1 MERMK
6 IYRMRDVCETTGLKP
21 STIYKLV
28 RTKAF
33 PAPVKLT
40 NRSSGWTNSS
50 VDTWVASRLADP
62 STRVDLISTDAA
74 NALTTPSVEG
84 V

>member
-1 MERMK
+1 MSVMK

-28 RTKAF
+28 RTKDF

-40 NRSSGWTNSS
+40 SRSSGWTSGS
-50 VDTWVASRLADP
+50 VDEWVASRLAYQ
-62 STRVDLISTDAA
+62 LA
-74 NALTTPSVEG
+74 TPTVKG
-84 V
+84 G

>member
-1 MERMK
+1 MSVMK

-28 RTKAF
+28 RTKDF

-40 NRSSGWTNSS
+40 SRSSGWTSGS
-50 VDTWVASRLADP
+50 VDEWVASRLAYQ
-62 STRVDLISTDAA
+62 LA
-74 NALTTPSVEG
+74 TPNVKG

>member
-1 MERMK
+1 MERTI

-74 NALTTPSVEG
+74 NALATPNVKG

>member
-1 MERMK
+1 MERTI

-28 RTKAF
+28 RTKDF

-40 NRSSGWTNSS
+40 SRSSGWTNGS
-50 VDTWVASRLADP
+50 VERWVASRLADP

-74 NALTTPSVEG
+74 NALATPSVEG

>member
-1 MERMK
+1 MSVMK

-62 STRVDLISTDAA
+62 CTRVGLNSTDAT
-74 NALTTPSVEG
+74 NALATPIVKE

>member
-62 STRVDLISTDAA
+62 CTRVGLISTDAT
-74 NALTTPSVEG
+74 NALATPAVKG

>member
-21 STIYKLV
+21 PTIYKLV

-40 NRSSGWTNSS
+40 NRSSGWSS
-50 VDTWVASRLADP
+50 DVVAEWVASRLADP
-62 STRVDLISTDAA
+62 CTRIGLTSTDAT
-74 NALTTPSVEG
+74 NALATPIVKE

>member
-1 MERMK
+1 MSVMK

-28 RTKAF
+28 RTKDF

-40 NRSSGWTNSS
+40 SRSSGWTSGS
-50 VDTWVASRLADP
+50 VDEWVASRLAHQ
-62 STRVDLISTDAA
+62 LA
-74 NALTTPSVEG
+74 TPNVKG

>member
-1 MERMK
+1 MERTI

-62 STRVDLISTDAA
+62 CTRVGLNSTDAT
-74 NALTTPSVEG
+74 NALATPSVEG

>member
-28 RTKAF
+28 RSKAF

-50 VDTWVASRLADP
+50 VDQWVASRL
-62 STRVDLISTDAA
+62 VDQCNGVAIVSGDAMNQLA
-74 NALTTPSVEG
+74 TQNVKGA
-84 V
+84 